1 MVDEAT
7 NVAHAVAVDD
17 NSAVK
22 VDAVV
27 MTIIAI
33 LLSHASAKLLLTH
46 NLTHVLRDKLTYN
59 SQPATH
65 SLTH

>member
-33 LLSHASAKLLLTH
+33 LLSHASAKLLLTD